1 MEGNS
6 SVYQVNPVRQIAGE
20 GRAEGLR
27 TWGPDFDQK
36 GAGGGTREGGDEGGE
51 DEGVYEMVNEKL
63 LHVFSSGNPNKH
75 L

>member
-1 MEGNS
+1 MGRNS

-20 GRAEGLR
+20 GRAEVLR

-36 GAGGGTREGGDEGGE
+36 GAGEGTREGGDEGGE